1 MSVNGMTA
9 VLARGPEILCSR
21 LSQPARNLRAK
32 GPSARESQRPLKAI
46 RKCREVIA
54 VAFYRKYAT
63 ERCFFLNTGGYGGSW
78 GEAFGVGKKTFQ
90 AIMSALPL
98 TTDHFRIGADVHT

>member
-1 MSVNGMTA
+1 MD
-9 VLARGPEILCSR
+9 I
-21 LSQPARNLRAK
+21 
-32 GPSARESQRPLKAI
+32 
-46 RKCREVIA
+46 
-54 VAFYRKYAT
+54 
-63 ERCFFLNTGGYGGSW
+63 GGYGGSW